1 MRLRVRES
9 DYSTPEAPRF
19 AWSLWRDGRAVASG
33 IESSRE
39 AAQQAG
45 LRRTAELQQEAR
57 KRWQD
62 SLWGG
67 L

>member
-19 AWSLWRDGRAVASG
+19 VWSLWQGGRAVASG
-33 IESSRE
+33 IESGRE

-45 LRRTAELQQEAR
+45 LRRTAQLQQEAR

-62 SLWGG
+62 SMWG
-67 L
+67 